1 MSAEEQRLG
10 GKKSMKAS
18 GNAVK
23 EPAPSI
29 EEGDE
34 LFQVTAD
41 GVNFRTVGWLR
52 ASVIFLKST
61 GTVQL
66 EIYRAYHLT

>member
-1 MSAEEQRLG
+1 MSAEEQRLDG
-10 GKKSMKAS
+10 EKSMKTN

-23 EPAPSI
+23 EQSPSI

-41 GVNFRTVGWLR
+41 GVNFRTVGWLH

-61 GTVQL
+61 GAV
-66 EIYRAYHLT
+66 